1 MGIDYGT
8 RRIGVALSDPLH
20 ITAQGHTVLDAEDG
34 DVAGTIATIAQEQD
48 VERVVVGLPVSL
60 SGYEGPS
67 AAGARDLANRIA
79 EATGLP
85 VDLSDERFTSATAE
99 RALLEGNVR
108 RRKRKQVI
116 DQVAAAVILQHYLD
130 GR

>member
-20 ITAQGHTVLDAEDG
+20 ITAQGYAVLDAEDG
-34 DVAGTIATIAQEQD
+34 DVAGAIATIAQEQD

-67 AAGARDLANRIA
+67 AVGARDLAKRIA

-85 VDLSDERFTSATAE
+85 VDLSDERFTSSTAE

-108 RRKRKQVI
+108 RRKRKQVV